1 MGKRKENLFSD
12 LDSQSKETSIQDLLE
27 DQEEIFWEGK
37 PKKSAY
43 ILGAVVKMLPIVL
56 IWLLFDGAFIYLIC
70 RFAKSLGAFIW
81 VLIVFFILHL
91 APVWI
96 WLANIIT
103 SSLQHKNIQYV
114 ITNKKIIIRSGIIGI
129 DYKSIYFLE
138 IGGIRCHV
146 NWLDKL
152 LKVGDIYIKGP
163 YQSVVLHDLTK
174 PYEIAARLNQMV
186 VDIQTDMHYP
196 NELRPTINQGYQTKY
211 RK

>member
-146 NWLDKL
+146 NCLDKL
-152 LKVGDIYIKGP
+152 IILLAIYIKGP
-163 YQSVVLHDLTK
+163 YQSDVLHHLTN
-174 PYEIAARLNQMV
+174 P
-186 VDIQTDMHYP
+186 
-196 NELRPTINQGYQTKY
+196 
-211 RK
+211 